1 MRSLQLSSV
10 IESQQ
15 CQSLAVV
22 REFELVA
29 AAKQCSILGRSDL
42 SWRGNMLQSSSFGS
56 TTRLERLTKG
66 HSSERGS
73 SITSRVVCSII
84 SRNSRAAIRC
94 PNTERWSACSVS
106 GRALHG
112 VTAASDGQRLLS
124 VDESTEL
131 PSSDGPSLDS
141 NSTPFRKRK
150 VAMWVGYVG
159 TAFKGLQMMR
169 GPEAANTIEYQLER
183 AIYKAGGI
191 LETNYGH
198 LDKLSWSR
206 SSRTD
211 KGVHSLS
218 TVIVLK
224 MEIPSTAW
232 VNDPDGLL
240 LADNINAHLPP
251 TIQIFGVVPVTK
263 SFEARRFCSSRTYQY
278 LLPAS
283 MIGLSEDLSPEKT
296 GQVLQNFRSILN
308 TFEGRFAFHNYTIR
322 RLYRHESRPK
332 DTWAKHPSRRRTP
345 WPTKPVAA
353 EEILDEDT
361 DTPVEVP
368 VEKMKNSN
376 PFEHLMAYWL
386 ENPDPADKLS
396 ASHFRRIFDC
406 SCGGLESFGGVQFI
420 RISITGESFMVH
432 QIRKMVATA
441 VAVARGLLPFDIIPL
456 SLCRHARIV
465 LPIAPS
471 EGLVLAKNAFYPF
484 RQFVA
489 PAHERQFLESDVGVS
504 RLKELP
510 RLELTK
516 RMSEKVDL
524 FWRDVLLP
532 VLAAQLDGSL
542 PVWSVWLEN
551 LFSGTIS
558 ESEID
563 RVRRSYTNWREQSQ
577 LRMEAA
583 DEAAVSEILQNTMP
597 KVMDP
602 GNGI

>member
-22 REFELVA
+22 REFELDA
-29 AAKQCSILGRSDL
+29 AAKQCSLLGRSDL
-42 SWRGNMLQSSSFGS
+42 SWRGNMLQSSSFGP

-66 HSSERGS
+66 HSSERGT

-94 PNTERWSACSVS
+94 PNTERYWACSVS
-106 GRALHG
+106 GRAVHG

-124 VDESTEL
+124 VDESREL

-150 VAMWVGYVG
+150 VAMWVGYIG
-159 TAFKGLQMMR
+159 TAFKGLQMVR

-232 VNDPDGLL
+232 VDDPDGLL

-251 TIQIFGVVPVTK
+251 TIQIFGVIPVTK
-263 SFEARRFCSSRTYQY
+263 YEF
-278 LLPAS
+278 
-283 MIGLSEDLSPEKT
+283 LSL
-296 GQVLQNFRSILN
+296 GR
-308 TFEGRFAFHNYTIR
+308 GRFAFHNYTIR

-353 EEILDEDT
+353 EKILDEDT
-361 DTPVEVP
+361 DLPDTPVEVP

-376 PFEHLMAYWL
+376 PFDHLMAYWL

-396 ASHFRRIFDC
+396 ASHFRRIFYC
-406 SCGGLESFGGVQFI
+406 SCGGMESFGGVQFI

-542 PVWSVWLEN
+542 PVWSVWLEK